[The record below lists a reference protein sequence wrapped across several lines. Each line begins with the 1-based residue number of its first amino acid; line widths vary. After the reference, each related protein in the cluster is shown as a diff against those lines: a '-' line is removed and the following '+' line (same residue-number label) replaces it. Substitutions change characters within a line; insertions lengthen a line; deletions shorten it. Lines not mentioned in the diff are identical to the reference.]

1 MIGIIAAMDV
11 EMKSLRSFMTDTKTE
26 TVSGITF
33 VSGTLEGKLVVTAV
47 CGIGKVFAA
56 MCAQTMILRYQPEC
70 IVNTGVAGALSDKLS
85 IGSVAISSA
94 VVQHDMDTSAL
105 GDPLGL
111 ISGVNKVQLPADS
124 DLCGQLSA
132 CATVLGIRTETGVI
146 ASGDQFISS
155 AERKD
160 AIIKTFGAI
169 ACEMEGAA
177 IGQVCYVNRV
187 PFCVLRA
194 ISDSADGSSHMDY
207 PTFVGM
213 AAEQLNVP
221 VVVHEQNSVMG
232 MAKNTSWSHSCKIS
246 ASARAGLMWPAVP
259 PPVRTNFI
267 VSSFRCRDDWRRA
280 PFQNHGVATPASP
293 KKHFPLGE
301 TSLAKRFS
309 MRRRAEP

>member
-132 CATVLGIRTETGVI
+132 CATVLGSSSLPPSGRTR
-146 ASGDQFISS
+146 SS
-155 AERKD
+155 R
-160 AIIKTFGAI
+160 
-169 ACEMEGAA
+169 
-177 IGQVCYVNRV
+177 
-187 PFCVLRA
+187 P
-194 ISDSADGSSHMDY
+194 
-207 PTFVGM
+207 
-213 AAEQLNVP
+213 
-221 VVVHEQNSVMG
+221 
-232 MAKNTSWSHSCKIS
+232 
-246 ASARAGLMWPAVP
+246 SARSRAKWKARPS
-259 PPVRTNFI
+259 VRSATSTVFPSACCARFPTARTALPTWI
-267 VSSFRCRDDWRRA
+267 IRPSWAWRPSRASSCCAR
-280 PFQNHGVATPASP
+280 S
-293 KKHFPLGE
+293 
-301 TSLAKRFS
+301 
-309 MRRRAEP
+309 

>member
-1 MIGIIAAMDV
+1 MIGIIAAMNV
-11 EMKSLRSFMTDTKTE
+11 EMESLRSYIENPVTE

-33 VSGTLEGKLVVTAV
+33 VSGMLEGKEVVTAV

-56 MCAQTMILRYQPEC
+56 MCAQTMILRYKPDC
-70 IVNTGVAGALSDKLS
+70 IVNTGVAGTLTDKLT
-85 IGSVAISSA
+85 IGSIAVSSA

-105 GDPLGL
+105 GDPVGM
-111 ISGVNKVQLPADS
+111 ISGINKVLLPAS
-124 DLCGQLSA
+124 GDLCDQLSA

-155 AERKD
+155 SEKKD
-160 AIIKTFGAI
+160 AIVKAFGAI

-213 AAEQLNVP
+213 AAEQ
-221 VVVHEQNSVMG
+221 SVKLLRTFL
-232 MAKNTSWSHSCKIS
+232 KN
-246 ASARAGLMWPAVP
+246 
-259 PPVRTNFI
+259 
-267 VSSFRCRDDWRRA
+267 
-280 PFQNHGVATPASP
+280 
-293 KKHFPLGE
+293 
-301 TSLAKRFS
+301 
-309 MRRRAEP
+309 

>member
-94 VVQHDMDTSAL
+94 VVQHDMDTSVL

-160 AIIKTFGAI
+160 AIIKTFDRLRDGRRGHRSGLL
-169 ACEMEGAA
+169 C
-177 IGQVCYVNRV
+177 Q
-187 PFCVLRA
+187 PHSLLRA
-194 ISDSADGSSHMDY
+194 ARDFRQRGRLFPHGLSDLRGHGGRAERQ
-207 PTFVGM
+207 
-213 AAEQLNVP
+213 AAAHVP
-221 VVVHEQNSVMG
+221 E
-232 MAKNTSWSHSCKIS
+232 KLI
-246 ASARAGLMWPAVP
+246 
-259 PPVRTNFI
+259 F
-267 VSSFRCRDDWRRA
+267 RA
-280 PFQNHGVATPASP
+280 PARPLRHPATGVFFFPVFFSALFPR
-293 KKHFPLGE
+293 FPLDILRARRYNKVHIQFRF
-301 TSLAKRFS
+301 LAVK
-309 MRRRAEP
+309 

>member
-160 AIIKTFGAI
+160 AIVKT
-169 ACEMEGAA
+169 
-177 IGQVCYVNRV
+177 
-187 PFCVLRA
+187 L
-194 ISDSADGSSHMDY
+194 
-207 PTFVGM
+207 
-213 AAEQLNVP
+213 
-221 VVVHEQNSVMG
+221 
-232 MAKNTSWSHSCKIS
+232 
-246 ASARAGLMWPAVP
+246 
-259 PPVRTNFI
+259 
-267 VSSFRCRDDWRRA
+267 
-280 PFQNHGVATPASP
+280 
-293 KKHFPLGE
+293 
-301 TSLAKRFS
+301 SLIHI
-309 MRRRAEP
+309 